1 MSTKDKMKQFLKI
14 TGLAIAVGCFCTGC
28 YVEDRTPGTTIV
40 KPPDNNT
47 TIIKPPDNHTTIVNP
62 PAQNK
67 TDIHVSPPTSG
78 GTGSTTT
85 TTTGG

>member
-1 MSTKDKMKQFLKI
+1 MKRSFK
-14 TGLAIAVGCFCTGC
+14 LAALGAICTFICAGC
-28 YVEDRTPGTTIV
+28 YVEDREPSTTIV

-47 TIIKPPDNHTTIVNP
+47 TVINP
-62 PAQNK
+62 PSPGSR
-67 TDIHVSPPTSG
+67 TEIRVDPPTTG